1 MTLHMRDH
9 SNCSTAHNPANWEQ
23 LLSRR
28 FVPGHISLTSAG
40 TGGHIGQEVF
50 AGALSMTPLTVQPQI
65 ITHSAQHLSALSA
78 DVRDT
83 VLSHI
88 VVEGEGVIEQEGAA
102 LSFRAG
108 DLSFRNLQH
117 PSRIVF
123 ETPARLIAVR
133 MPRGALL
140 WHQARRDSRQLLR
153 PRVVASY
160 GLHTLLPAS
169 DQGSVSSL
177 YAGFALPWLLA
188 AAYHSIERNAE
199 PADPPNA
206 TRWQQVLSY
215 VETHLFDASALSP
228 ADCARAVGISERY
241 LYRLASLR
249 GITFSRLV
257 KHRRLEA
264 ARALLEHP
272 ASRHVSIASVAYQC
286 GFTEPAHFS
295 RAYRQHF
302 GQSPRQS
309 RKSSTAAR

>member
-1 MTLHMRDH
+1 MRDH
-9 SNCSTAHNPANWEQ
+9 LSGDIPHNPASWEQ

-28 FVPGHISLTSAG
+28 FVPGHTSLTSAG
-40 TGGHIGQEVF
+40 PGGHIGQEVF
-50 AGALSMTPLTVQPQI
+50 AGALSMTPLTLQPQI

-88 VVEGEGVIEQEGAA
+88 VIEGEGVIEQKGAT
-102 LSFRAG
+102 LRFRAG

-123 ETPARLIAVR
+123 VTPARLIAVR
-133 MPRGALL
+133 MPRDALL
-140 WHQARRDSRQLLR
+140 WHQARRDSRQPLR
-153 PRVVASY
+153 PRIVDSC
-160 GLHTLLPAS
+160 GLHKLLPPS
-169 DQGSVSSL
+169 DRGSVSSL
-177 YAGFALPWLLA
+177 YAGFALPWLFA
-188 AAYHSIERNAE
+188 AAYHSIERDAE
-199 PADPPNA
+199 PAKPPNA

-257 KHRRLEA
+257 KHRRLET

-309 RKSSTAAR
+309 RKSSTATR